1 MEEIWKD
8 VVGYEGYYEVSN
20 LGNVR
25 SVDREIVKS
34 DGVVQPRR
42 ARAMAKSL
50 NTDGYLT
57 VKLSKDGKSER
68 IAVHRLV
75 ALAFIPNPNRLSDVN
90 HIDFDRT
97 NSRVDNLEW
106 ISHKENVHY
115 TIDAGRHHC
124 NRDLFGEN
132 NPNYGNTTLR
142 DYYAS
147 HPEEK
152 QKLARKGSQNGRAKP
167 TSVVF
172 ADWSCMTF
180 SYLRECAR
188 YLIDNRIC
196 RAKTLNV
203 VADNITKA
211 IKNDSAYCNCHF
223 SRA

>member
-25 SVDREIVKS
+25 SVDRVVVKAN
-34 DGVVQPRR
+34 GVCQPRQ
-42 ARAMAKSL
+42 ARIMARCL

-75 ALAFIPNPNRLSDVN
+75 ALAFIPNPNDLSDVN

-106 ISHKENVHY
+106 ISHKDNVHY
-115 TIDAGRHHC
+115 TIEAGRHHC

-132 NPNYGNTTLR
+132 NPNYHNTTLKE
-142 DYYAS
+142 YYAA

-152 QKLARKGSQNGRAKP
+152 EKLVRKGSKNGMAKP
-167 TSVVF
+167 VNAVF
-172 ADWSCMTF
+172 TDGSKITF
-180 SYLRECAR
+180 GYLRECAK
-188 YLIDNRIC
+188 YMIDNQIC
-196 RAKTLNV
+196 KAKTIDV
-203 VADNITKA
+203 VAGNIAKA
-211 IKNDSAYCNCHF
+211 IKYNTTYCDCHF
-223 SRA
+223 SRV